1 MRLNKILMI
10 LILIVIISPTFFGQS
25 LENEDLKCEKILQEV
40 SDNIQKNKASKFNFK
55 LEIKSEDINEVQN
68 GYALIENANFYYKT
82 EEREV
87 ICDGVNVWTYLP
99 EDNECYID
107 LLEDLDNTLNP
118 SEIFTLWKEGFKFK
132 YMNKTIVNNQTIH
145 KIKMFPTQPDK
156 NTFHTVLVDVNESLK
171 LITEASVKT
180 KDGVTIKTTIS
191 KLTSNPKINS
201 KQFSWD
207 AESHPNSDEID
218 NR

>member
-1 MRLNKILMI
+1 MRLKKILSI
-10 LILIVIISPTFFGQS
+10 LILIGINSTFLGQS
-25 LENEDLKCEKILQEV
+25 LESEDLKCEKILQEV

-55 LEIKSEDINEVQN
+55 LEIKSEDINEIQN
-68 GYALIENANFYYKT
+68 GYALIEKEKFYYKT

-87 ICDGVNVWTYLP
+87 ICDGINVWTYLP

-145 KIKMFPTQPDK
+145 KIKMFPSQPDK
-156 NTFHTVLVDVNESLK
+156 SNFHTIIMEINESLK
-171 LITEASVKT
+171 LITEASIKT
-180 KDGVTIKTTIS
+180 KDGVNINTTIS
-191 KLTSNPKINS
+191 KLTRNPKINTE
-201 KQFSWD
+201 QFSWD
-207 AESHPNSDEID
+207 AESHPNLDEID

>member
-1 MRLNKILMI
+1 MRLNKILLI
-10 LILIVIISPTFFGQS
+10 LILIIISTTFFGQS
-25 LENEDLKCEKILQEV
+25 FESEDLKCEKILQEV

-68 GYALIENANFYYKT
+68 GYALIENEKFYYKT

-145 KIKMFPTQPDK
+145 KIKMFPTEPDK
-156 NTFHTVLVDVNESLK
+156 NTYHTVLVNVNESLK

-180 KDGVTIKTTIS
+180 KDGVTIKTSIS
-191 KLTSNPKINS
+191 KLTSNPKINTN
-201 KQFSWD
+201 QFSWD
-207 AESHPNSDEID
+207 ADSHPNSDEID

>member
-1 MRLNKILMI
+1 MRLNNIISI
-10 LILIVIISPTFFGQS
+10 LILISISSAYFGQS
-25 LENEDLKCEKILQEV
+25 LESKNLKCEKILQEV

-55 LEIKSEDINEVQN
+55 LEIKSEDINEIQN
-68 GYALIENANFYYKT
+68 GYALIEKEKFYYKT
-82 EEREV
+82 GEREV

-118 SEIFTLWKEGFKFK
+118 SEIFTIWKEGFKFK

-145 KIKMFPTQPDK
+145 KIKMFPSKPDK
-156 NTFHTVLVDVNESLK
+156 INFHTIIMDVNESLK

-191 KLTSNPKINS
+191 NLTSNPKINTN
-201 KQFSWD
+201 QFSWD
-207 AESHPNSDEID
+207 ADSHPNSDEID

>member
-1 MRLNKILMI
+1 MSLNKILSI
-10 LILIVIISPTFFGQS
+10 VFLIAICPAFFGQS
-25 LENEDLKCEKILQEV
+25 LENEDLKCEKLLQEV
-40 SDNIQKNKASKFNFK
+40 SDNIQKNNSSKFNFK
-55 LEIKSEDINEVQN
+55 LEIKSEDINEIQN
-68 GYALIENANFYYKT
+68 GYALIEKEKFYYKT

-87 ICDGVNVWTYLP
+87 ICDGINVWTYLP

-107 LLEDLDNTLNP
+107 LLEDLDNSLNP

-145 KIKMFPTQPDK
+145 NIKMFPSQPDK
-156 NTFHTVLVDVNESLK
+156 STFHTIIMDVNESLK

-191 KLTSNPKINS
+191 KFTSNPKINI

-207 AESHPNSDEID
+207 AGSHPNTDEID

>member
-1 MRLNKILMI
+1 MRLNNIISI
-10 LILIVIISPTFFGQS
+10 LILISISSAYFGQS
-25 LENEDLKCEKILQEV
+25 LESKNLKCEKILQEV
-40 SDNIQKNKASKFNFK
+40 SDNIQKNNASQFNFK
-55 LEIKSEDINEVQN
+55 LEIKSEDINEIQN
-68 GYALIENANFYYKT
+68 GYALIEKEKFYYKT
-82 EEREV
+82 GEREV

-118 SEIFTLWKEGFKFK
+118 SEIFTIWKEGFKFK

-145 KIKMFPTQPDK
+145 KIKMFPSKPDK
-156 NTFHTVLVDVNESLK
+156 INFHTIIMDVNESLK

-191 KLTSNPKINS
+191 NLTSNPKINTN
-201 KQFSWD
+201 QFSWD
-207 AESHPNSDEID
+207 ADSHPNSDEID

>member
-1 MRLNKILMI
+1 MRLNNIVLI
-10 LILIVIISPTFFGQS
+10 LILILISSAYFGQS
-25 LENEDLKCEKILQEV
+25 LESEDLKCEKILQEV
-40 SDNIQKNKASKFNFK
+40 SDKIQKNNASKFNFK
-55 LEIKSEDINEVQN
+55 LEIKSEDINEIQN
-68 GYALIENANFYYKT
+68 GYALIEKEKFYYKT
-82 EEREV
+82 DEREV
-87 ICDGVNVWTYLP
+87 ICDGINVWTYLP

-145 KIKMFPTQPDK
+145 KIKLFPSEPDK
-156 NTFHTVLVDVNESLK
+156 STFHTIIMDVNESLK

-180 KDGVTIKTTIS
+180 KDGVTINTTIG
-191 KLTSNPKINS
+191 KLTSNPKINI

-207 AESHPNSDEID
+207 ASSHPNTDEID

>member
-1 MRLNKILMI
+1 MRLKKILST
-10 LILIVIISPTFFGQS
+10 LILIGISSTFLGQS
-25 LENEDLKCEKILQEV
+25 LESEDLKCEKILQEV

-55 LEIKSEDINEVQN
+55 LEIKSEDINEIQN
-68 GYALIENANFYYKT
+68 GYALIEKEKFYYKT

-87 ICDGVNVWTYLP
+87 ICDGINVWTYLP

-145 KIKMFPTQPDK
+145 KIKMFPSQPDK
-156 NTFHTVLVDVNESLK
+156 SNFHTIIMEINESLK
-171 LITEASVKT
+171 LITEASIKT
-180 KDGVTIKTTIS
+180 KDGVNIKTTIS
-191 KLTSNPKINS
+191 KLTRNPKINTE
-201 KQFSWD
+201 QFSWD

>member
-1 MRLNKILMI
+1 MSLNKILSI
-10 LILIVIISPTFFGQS
+10 VFLIAICPAFFGQS
-25 LENEDLKCEKILQEV
+25 LENEDLKCEKLLQEV
-40 SDNIQKNKASKFNFK
+40 SDNIQKNNSSKFNFK
-55 LEIKSEDINEVQN
+55 LEIKSEDINEIQN
-68 GYALIENANFYYKT
+68 GYALIEKEKFYYKT

-145 KIKMFPTQPDK
+145 KIKMFPTEPDK
-156 NTFHTVLVDVNESLK
+156 NTFHTVLVNVNESLK

-180 KDGVTIKTTIS
+180 KDGVTIKTSIS
-191 KLTSNPKINS
+191 KLTSNPKINTN
-201 KQFSWD
+201 QFSWD
-207 AESHPNSDEID
+207 ADSHPNSDEID

>member
-1 MRLNKILMI
+1 MRLNKILLI
-10 LILIVIISPTFFGQS
+10 LILIVISPIFFGQS

-68 GYALIENANFYYKT
+68 GYALIENEKFYYKT

-87 ICDGVNVWTYLP
+87 ICDGVNVWTYLL

-132 YMNKTIVNNQTIH
+132 YMKKTIVNNQTIH
-145 KIKMFPTQPDK
+145 EIKMFPTQPDK

-191 KLTSNPKINS
+191 KLTSNTKININ
-201 KQFSWD
+201 QFSWD
-207 AESHPNSDEID
+207 ADSHPNSDEID

>member
-1 MRLNKILMI
+1 MRLNKILLIII
-10 LILIVIISPTFFGQS
+10 LIIISTTFFGQS
-25 LENEDLKCEKILQEV
+25 FESEDLKCEKILQEV

-68 GYALIENANFYYKT
+68 GYALIENEKFYYKT

-87 ICDGVNVWTYLP
+87 ICDGINVWTYLP

-145 KIKMFPTQPDK
+145 KIKMFPTEPDK
-156 NTFHTVLVDVNESLK
+156 NTFHTVLVNVNESLK

-180 KDGVTIKTTIS
+180 KDGVTIKTSIREAT
-191 KLTSNPKINS
+191 
-201 KQFSWD
+201 
-207 AESHPNSDEID
+207 H
-218 NR
+218 

>member
-25 LENEDLKCEKILQEV
+25 LENEDLNCEKILQEV

-68 GYALIENANFYYKT
+68 GYALIENENFYYKT

>member
-1 MRLNKILMI
+1 MRLKKILSI
-10 LILIVIISPTFFGQS
+10 LILIGINSTFLGQS
-25 LENEDLKCEKILQEV
+25 LESEDLKCEKILQEV

-55 LEIKSEDINEVQN
+55 LEIKSEDINEIQN
-68 GYALIENANFYYKT
+68 GYALIEKEKFYYKT

-87 ICDGVNVWTYLP
+87 ICDGKNVWTYLL

-118 SEIFTLWKEGFKFK
+118 SEIFTIWKEGFKFK

-145 KIKMFPTQPDK
+145 KIKMFPSQPDK
-156 NTFHTVLVDVNESLK
+156 SNFHTIIMDINGSLK

-180 KDGVTIKTTIS
+180 KDGVNIKTTIS
-191 KLTSNPKINS
+191 KLTRNPKINTE
-201 KQFSWD
+201 QFSWD

>member
-1 MRLNKILMI
+1 MRLNKLLMI
-10 LILIVIISPTFFGQS
+10 LILILISPIFIGQS
-25 LENEDLKCEKILQEV
+25 LESDDLKCEKILQKV
-40 SDNIQKNKASKFNFK
+40 SDNIQKNNASKFNFK

-68 GYALIENANFYYKT
+68 GYALIENEKFYYKT

-132 YMNKTIVNNQTIH
+132 YLKKTIVNNQTIH
-145 KIKMFPTQPDK
+145 EIKMFPTQPDK
-156 NTFHTVLVDVNESLK
+156 NTFHTVLVNVNESLK

-180 KDGVTIKTTIS
+180 KDGVTIKTSIS
-191 KLTSNPKINS
+191 KLTSNPKINTN
-201 KQFSWD
+201 QFSWD
-207 AESHPNSDEID
+207 ANSHPNSDEID

>member
-1 MRLNKILMI
+1 MRLNKILLI
-10 LILIVIISPTFFGQS
+10 LILIIISTTFFGQS
-25 LENEDLKCEKILQEV
+25 FESEDLKCEKILQEV
-40 SDNIQKNKASKFNFK
+40 SDNIQKNKAYKFNFK

-68 GYALIENANFYYKT
+68 GYALIENEKFYYKT

-145 KIKMFPTQPDK
+145 KIKMFPTEPDK
-156 NTFHTVLVDVNESLK
+156 NTFHTVLVNVNESLK

-180 KDGVTIKTTIS
+180 KDGVTIKTSIS
-191 KLTSNPKINS
+191 KLTSNPKINTN
-201 KQFSWD
+201 QFSWD
-207 AESHPNSDEID
+207 ADSHPNSDEID

>member
-1 MRLNKILMI
+1 MRLNNLVLLIILN
-10 LILIVIISPTFFGQS
+10 VITPVYLGQS
-25 LENEDLKCEKILQEV
+25 LESEELKCERILQEV
-40 SDNIQKNKASKFNFK
+40 SDNIQKNNASKFNFK
-55 LEIKSEDINEVQN
+55 LEIKSEDINEIQN
-68 GYALIENANFYYKT
+68 GYAIIEKEKFYYKT

-87 ICDGVNVWTYLP
+87 VCDGINVWTYFP

-118 SEIFTLWKEGFKFK
+118 SEIFTMWKEGFK
-132 YMNKTIVNNQTIH
+132 YMYIKKILINNQTIH
-145 KIKMFPTQPDK
+145 QIKMFPSQPDK
-156 NTFHTVLVDVNESLK
+156 SNFHTIIMDINESLK
-171 LITEASVKT
+171 LISEASVKT

-191 KLTSNPKINS
+191 ELISNPKINV

-207 AESHPNSDEID
+207 GNSHPNSDEID

>member
-1 MRLNKILMI
+1 MRLNKILLI
-10 LILIVIISPTFFGQS
+10 LILIVISPIFFGQS

-68 GYALIENANFYYKT
+68 GYALIENEKFYYKT
-82 EEREV
+82 EERGV
-87 ICDGVNVWTYLP
+87 ICDGVNVWTYLL

-132 YMNKTIVNNQTIH
+132 YMKKTIVNNQTIH
-145 KIKMFPTQPDK
+145 EIKMFPTQPDK

-191 KLTSNPKINS
+191 KLTSNPKININ
-201 KQFSWD
+201 QFSWD
-207 AESHPNSDEID
+207 ADSHPNSDEID